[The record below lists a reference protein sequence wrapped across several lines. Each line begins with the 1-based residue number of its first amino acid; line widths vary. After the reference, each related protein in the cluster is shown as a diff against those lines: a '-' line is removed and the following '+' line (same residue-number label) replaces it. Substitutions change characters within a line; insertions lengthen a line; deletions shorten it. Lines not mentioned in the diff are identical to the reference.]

1 MPETLERID
10 LPEELDTARD
20 SATREMSEEGSWV
33 PPAPPEGLD
42 TLLYEHDERAARAD
56 LRRQIAVL
64 EAALGRL
71 FGSAFPRTGI
81 EFAVAAPGGP
91 RILPVD
97 ELERVRDGLATRLQ
111 EVKATLAGHTQI
123 EERNRQL
130 IEEMTADPE
139 AHKWIRVSNEDI
151 GEPGCR
157 HWHSRPR
164 WGLLGM
170 LKGWWRV
177 RVSSGCPLAKGVS
190 VTPVERAA
198 NRRLALS
205 SGNRLAHVRDGYVR
219 FADCPAS

>member
-1 MPETLERID
+1 MPDTLERID
-10 LPEELDTARD
+10 LPEELIAP
-20 SATREMSEEGSWV
+20 EEQKSWV
-33 PPAPPEGLD
+33 PPVPPEGLD

-56 LRRQIAVL
+56 LRRQIAAL

-81 EFAVAAPGGP
+81 EFAVAAPGGGP

-97 ELERVRDGLATRLQ
+97 ELERVRDGLVTRLQ
-111 EVKATLAGHTQI
+111 EVKGSLAGHAHV
-123 EERNRQL
+123 EEQNRRL
-130 IEEMTADPE
+130 IEEMTADP
-139 AHKWIRVSNEDI
+139 AGHKWIRVSNDDI

-177 RVSSGCPLAKGVS
+177 RVSSGCPLAEG
-190 VTPVERAA
+190 
-198 NRRLALS
+198 L
-205 SGNRLAHVRDGYVR
+205 
-219 FADCPAS
+219 

>member
-111 EVKATLAGHTQI
+111 EVKATLADHTQI

>member
-1 MPETLERID
+1 MGTPGVEEGQMPETLERND
-10 LPEELDTARD
+10 LPEELIAP
-20 SATREMSEEGSWV
+20 EEALV

-56 LRRQIAVL
+56 LRRQIAAL

-91 RILPVD
+91 RILSVD
-97 ELERVRDGLATRLQ
+97 ELERVRDELATRLQ
-111 EVKATLAGHTQI
+111 EVRHLLAAHTYA
-123 EERNRQL
+123 EEDYRQL
-130 IEEMTADPE
+130 IEEMAADPK
-139 AHKWIRVSNEDI
+139 AHKWIRVSNENI

-170 LKGWWRV
+170 LMGWWRV
-177 RVSSGCPLAKGVS
+177 RVSSGCPLAEG
-190 VTPVERAA
+190 P
-198 NRRLALS
+198 
-205 SGNRLAHVRDGYVR
+205 
-219 FADCPAS
+219 

>member
-1 MPETLERID
+1 MPELLERID
-10 LPEELDTARD
+10 LPDEFDARARD
-20 SATREMSEEGSWV
+20 SAIREMGEV
-33 PPAPPEGLD
+33 PPAPPAGLD
-42 TLLYEHDERAARAD
+42 TLLYEHDERGARAD
-56 LRRQIAVL
+56 LRRQIAAL

-97 ELERVRDGLATRLQ
+97 ELERVRDGLVARLQ
-111 EVKATLAGHTQI
+111 EVKGSLAGHAQV
-123 EERNRQL
+123 EEQNRRL
-130 IEEMTADPE
+130 IEEMAADP
-139 AHKWIRVSNEDI
+139 AGHKWIRVSNEDI

-177 RVSSGCPLAKGVS
+177 RVSSGCPLAKG
-190 VTPVERAA
+190 P
-198 NRRLALS
+198 LS
-205 SGNRLAHVRDGYVR
+205 PLVPDG
-219 FADCPAS
+219 D

>member
-10 LPEELDTARD
+10 LHEELIAPTVETGRSSPHETGGSSRSPLAPAERP
-20 SATREMSEEGSWV
+20 RISWV

-97 ELERVRDGLATRLQ
+97 ELERVRDSLAARLQ
-111 EVKATLAGHTQI
+111 EVKASLADHAQI
-123 EERNRQL
+123 EEQNRQL

-177 RVSSGCPLAKGVS
+177 RVSSGCPLAKGLPSPLV
-190 VTPVERAA
+190 PDGDEAA
-198 NRRLALS
+198 A
-205 SGNRLAHVRDGYVR
+205 A
-219 FADCPAS
+219 